1 MDVQKE
7 ELETTDGVAPPLS
20 MTLSFFPVP
29 RVAEICYVEPD
40 ARVTSAFGRVDR
52 SFSFWHADGKHT
64 SVETAEWPDF
74 HFLRQFAENLY
85 LAVFHHNDRRFSASM
100 NVPNVLSMTLS
111 FLPKSRLSEIRY
123 FEPDGRIT
131 LANGFDEQ
139 LFRFIFSNGNVHVQL
154 LKGTPDI
161 SALRRLATN
170 VRSGVSEGLQIDDA
184 S

>member
-1 MDVQKE
+1 MDSDMEDFESAKG
-7 ELETTDGVAPPLS
+7 LAPPLS

-40 ARVTSAFGRVDR
+40 ARVTSAFGRADG
-52 SFSFWHADGKHT
+52 SFTFWHADGKHT

-74 HFLRQFAENLY
+74 RFLRQFAENLY
-85 LAVFHHNDRRFSASM
+85 LAVFDHNDRRFSASM
-100 NVPNVLSMTLS
+100 NVPNLLSMTLS
-111 FLPKSRLSEIRY
+111 FLPESKLSEIRY

-139 LFRFIFSNGNVHVQL
+139 LFRFIFSNGSVHVQL

-161 SALRRLATN
+161 SKLRRLATN
-170 VRSGVSEGLQIDDA
+170 VRSGVSEGVQVDDV